1 MAVFDV
7 REGVEESITEIV
19 FAEGTSINGLSNA
32 YKVEEVTYGIA
43 IWSSEDEYVRVHG
56 VEHAQN
62 LIKAL
67 NKAIELGGL
76 K

>member
-7 REGVEESITEIV
+7 RNDVEESITEIV
-19 FAEGTSINGLSNA
+19 FAETVDDAGFSVAFKLGNEFGD
-32 YKVEEVTYGIA
+32 VA
-43 IWSSEDEYVRVHG
+43 IWDDQDECVRVRSI
-56 VEHAQN
+56 EQAQN

-67 NKAIELGGL
+67 NKAIELGWL